1 MTGKEVKSK
10 RRALKLTQKQLA
22 EKTGLNR
29 IDISYHGRT
38 KRDLRNVNSYHN
50 MILEGFF
57 KGANNEKNG

>member
-22 EKTGLNR
+22 EKTGLDR
-29 IDISYHGRT
+29 MDISYHERT
-38 KRDLRNVNSYHN
+38 KRDLSNINVYHN
-50 MILEGFF
+50 KLLESFF